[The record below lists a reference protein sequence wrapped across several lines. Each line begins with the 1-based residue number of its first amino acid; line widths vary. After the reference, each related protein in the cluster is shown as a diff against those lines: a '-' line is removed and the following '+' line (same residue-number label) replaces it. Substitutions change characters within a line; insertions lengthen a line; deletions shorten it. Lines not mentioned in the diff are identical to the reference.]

1 MIQQSAPWLVVSFIL
16 SGCVLQNVPALEPE
30 GKKIKLVREADKPLD
45 CEVVADVSGTARA
58 DSEKE
63 ALKGAEN
70 DIRNKA
76 AEYEA
81 NFAVVEIERSRN
93 AGTGP
98 YKEVFLGGKALNCV
112 TFEMQAKR
120 EQEQAEAKE
129 RAEQEEAERARQEEL
144 ERAKEE
150 AEKESEESKESED
163 EE

>member
-1 MIQQSAPWLVVSFIL
+1 MIQQSTRWLVVSFIL
-16 SGCVLQNVPALEPE
+16 SGCVLQNIPALEPE

-58 DSEKE
+58 EDEKE
-63 ALKGAEN
+63 AIKGAEN

-81 NFAVVEIERSRN
+81 NFAVVEIERSHN

-98 YKEVFLGGKALNCV
+98 YKEVFLGGKALKCV
-112 TFEMQAKR
+112 TFEMQAKK
-120 EQEQAEAKE
+120 EQQEAEAKE

-144 ERAKEE
+144 ERTKEE
-150 AEKESEESKESED
+150 AEKEAED
-163 EE
+163 KKDDE